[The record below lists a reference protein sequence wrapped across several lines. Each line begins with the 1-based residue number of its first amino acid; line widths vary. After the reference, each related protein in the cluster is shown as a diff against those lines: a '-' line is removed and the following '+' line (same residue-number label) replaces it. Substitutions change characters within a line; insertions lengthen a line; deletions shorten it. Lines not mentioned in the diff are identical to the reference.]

1 MVAMKNIIGIS
12 ARSCAACLAAWS
24 VATASACAQPK
35 PNEPGGKPATP
46 AAPPAAKAPAKD
58 ADPGAKA
65 LTVAGVTLD
74 IPSPFQPVEVKPG
87 GMRAAQY
94 TVHKPDDMEAP
105 ENGEIVF
112 FYFGPQGAGGVEA
125 NIARW
130 SSQVTDAGGKPV
142 EPKLRVVE
150 KAPLRIT
157 EATFVG
163 TYASGMPGAE
173 KVSKAGFTVIGAIV
187 EGGPEGMVVARLTGP
202 SNVVEANRALWERMV
217 GSARAAAK

>member
-1 MVAMKNIIGIS
+1 MRVMRTIIGTS
-12 ARSCAACLAAWS
+12 VAACAAAMLAALL
-24 VATASACAQPK
+24 AAPTASWAQAQA
-35 PNEPGGKPATP
+35 NEPGAKPAPAEAPKKEEP
-46 AAPPAAKAPAKD
+46 AAP
-58 ADPGAKA
+58 ADPGAKP

-74 IPSPFQPVEVKPG
+74 IPSAFQAVEVKAG

-94 TVHKPDDMEAP
+94 IAHKPDDMEAP

-130 SSQVTDAGGKPV
+130 SSQVTDSAGKPV
-142 EPKLRVVE
+142 EPKLCVTD
-150 KAPLRIT
+150 KAPLRVT
-157 EATFVG
+157 EATFDG

-173 KVSKAGFTVIGAIV
+173 KVSKTGFTVVGAII

-202 SNVVEANRALWERMV
+202 TNVVEANRALWERMLV
-217 GSARAAAK
+217 SVRAAAK